1 MVRKH
6 LQSLKAQVTVHKEL
20 SAEEAET
27 VINEKPDLLLLIS
40 ESDKFEACI
49 QLIQTIR
56 SISSTIP
63 ICHLHGDDHFSC
75 RVQSLKAGSDDVL
88 SSPYALEELDARLEA
103 LIRRSSGVRQPD
115 STLRSYADLELNTN
129 NREVKRNGITE
140 KLTVKEYDLL
150 MFFLKRPGEAM
161 PRKAI
166 LQGVWGQSWTGDDN
180 LLEVYI
186 RYLRKKIERPGHDK
200 LLQTVRGVG
209 YMLR

>member
-1 MVRKH
+1 MLKH
-6 LQSLKAQVTVHKEL
+6 LQSLKAQVTVHEEL
-20 SAEEAET
+20 SAEQAEN
-27 VINEKPDLLLLIS
+27 VIYDKPDLLLLIS

-63 ICHLHGDDHFSC
+63 ICHLHGDDHFRC

-103 LIRRSSGVRQPD
+103 LMRRSSGVRQPD

-129 NREVKRNGITE
+129 NREVKRNGVTE

>member
-6 LQSLKAQVTVHKEL
+6 LQSLKAQVTVHEEL
-20 SAEEAET
+20 SAEEAEN
-27 VINEKPDLLLLIS
+27 VINDKPDLLLLIS

-115 STLRSYADLELNTN
+115 STLRSLSL
-129 NREVKRNGITE
+129 IH
-140 KLTVKEYDLL
+140 
-150 MFFLKRPGEAM
+150 
-161 PRKAI
+161 I
-166 LQGVWGQSWTGDDN
+166 
-180 LLEVYI
+180 
-186 RYLRKKIERPGHDK
+186 
-200 LLQTVRGVG
+200 
-209 YMLR
+209 